1 MEKFSVSGT
10 SDYLTINGFPKQ
22 IVELL
27 AGQSQNSIILYVP
40 LVVFVCLIFLSENFV
55 DGSALVRLPND
66 DINDFKSLI
75 PQTGLR
81 LKLKSLIKNYSSN
94 DAVFQVYQSSHYS
107 VMQFYYR
114 YTMTRDA
121 LSIASWIHHFNQLEM
136 QYQTAYKS
144 LMISPPTS

>member
-55 DGSALVRLPND
+55 DGSALVRLPYD

-81 LKLKSLIKNYSSN
+81 LKLK
-94 DAVFQVYQSSHYS
+94 
-107 VMQFYYR
+107 
-114 YTMTRDA
+114 
-121 LSIASWIHHFNQLEM
+121 
-136 QYQTAYKS
+136 
-144 LMISPPTS
+144 